1 VPSTTRNG
9 KPLKVQ
15 QIHLG
20 NDYSIDVTVEEGE
33 EITEY
38 DPLRNT
44 TMSIKEALELYEKLG
59 QALGVE
65 SR

>member
-1 VPSTTRNG
+1 V
-9 KPLKVQ
+9 KVEQ
-15 QIHLG
+15 AHIAGDDH
-20 NDYSIDVTVEEGE
+20 SIDVTVEEGE
-33 EITEY
+33 EITVY